1 MTNDTAD
8 QTIEEADRRVEG
20 AKASLVSR
28 VELLKHKVSDARHR
42 FDVPAQITRNP
53 LPAVGI
59 AFALGAVVGF
69 RRTAKLLPAPGGD
82 RSLGSAAFAA
92 FAAVALHVV
101 REVAITQLG
110 AVARQWWTE
119 VAGGSQAPNGL
130 NDDASDDASDD
141 ATDDLNDDLRAAERP
156 PFL

>member
-8 QTIEEADRRVEG
+8 QTIEEADRRVER
-20 AKASLVSR
+20 AKASLLSR
-28 VELLKHKVSDARHR
+28 VELLKHKMSDARHR

-59 AFALGAVVGF
+59 AFALGAVIGF
-69 RRTAKLLPAPGGD
+69 RRTAKLLPAPGAG
-82 RSLGSAAFAA
+82 RSVKSAAFAA

-110 AVARQWWTE
+110 VVARQWWTE

-130 NDDASDDASDD
+130 NGDANADLN
-141 ATDDLNDDLRAAERP
+141 DDLNDDLRAAERA
-156 PFL
+156 PFLEQ